1 MTDKKEYKIS
11 VDTRILELLGPN
23 LYTNIYYVLAEL
35 IANAYDA
42 SAHNVY
48 IISKDDEIIV
58 EDDGN
63 GMSYPED
70 IEKYLNVAKETRTS
84 EDEAYTKDILH
95 RRKMGRKGVGKL
107 AALSVSKEV
116 YVMTIKNGDKSGFIS
131 SRKVPDDTK
140 QLQGIDESDIK
151 FEHITEHGT
160 SIIIK
165 DPE

>member
-1 MTDKKEYKIS
+1 MMEMECHIQ
-11 VDTRILELLGPN
+11 
-23 LYTNIYYVLAEL
+23 
-35 IANAYDA
+35 
-42 SAHNVY
+42 
-48 IISKDDEIIV
+48 
-58 EDDGN
+58 
-63 GMSYPED
+63 D

-84 EDEAYTKDILH
+84 EDEAYTKDTLH